1 MSNVSSFD
9 PNYKNQQKAKKP
21 PSNSGECVTADKLN
35 ELIDV
40 KKFNKMM
47 NKTAETATSFL
58 AAYQAEQKSKLT
70 DQSALD
76 YKRYEQ
82 TALNKKRSMIEK
94 HDTMMSEL
102 YQLFEYYKGQI
113 INTKSVQELHD
124 MLVSENKK
132 LSSGVESEIHTIE
145 ISDRKT
151 YYESEQNKSIGWWSN
166 ILSSLYKYLVVLVI
180 VTVIMKNNYHDKNKW
195 FMIIGLIIYPYTIYF
210 IIDLIFAI
218 YRWIISNTKWVYLKW

>member
-1 MSNVSSFD
+1 
-9 PNYKNQQKAKKP
+9 
-21 PSNSGECVTADKLN
+21 
-35 ELIDV
+35 
-40 KKFNKMM
+40 
-47 NKTAETATSFL
+47 
-58 AAYQAEQKSKLT
+58 
-70 DQSALD
+70 
-76 YKRYEQ
+76 
-82 TALNKKRSMIEK
+82 
-94 HDTMMSEL
+94 
-102 YQLFEYYKGQI
+102 
-113 INTKSVQELHD
+113 

>member
-1 MSNVSSFD
+1 
-9 PNYKNQQKAKKP
+9 
-21 PSNSGECVTADKLN
+21 
-35 ELIDV
+35 
-40 KKFNKMM
+40 M

-58 AAYQAEQKSKLT
+58 AAYQAEQKDKLT

-218 YRWIISNTKWVYLKW
+218 YKWIISNTKWVYLKW